1 MASGLILRDYQ
12 LEALYAMIEASK
24 RARARG
30 FDGPAER
37 YAVIQPT
44 GAGKTVE
51 MLSYARGVR
60 KHWGW
65 RTLIIVPSI
74 KLLYQTE
81 EKILDKFPELTYGLV
96 GDGHFR
102 ISGDVV
108 IAIQASLTT
117 RKLQL
122 IGGDTFQA
130 VVCDEAHHAAA
141 DNYAE
146 ILRHFSRAKV
156 IIGMTATYIRGDE
169 ISIASD
175 QYFPNVIVWQTVGQ
189 LTRAGWLVEAFGY
202 YKHTGISLDHV
213 RLRGGEFA
221 ERQLSRAVNTPER
234 NLKAVEAYREFL
246 DGRPT
251 AAFCVDVAHAR
262 SMAECFNDR
271 GIPAAAVWGDMPE
284 RDFDRIMEGYAAGRI
299 LVLPNAK
306 LLTEGWDAPLTSGVL
321 IAAPVTKRAAYVKV
335 PQMIGRMLRP
345 DKASGKVDA
354 VAVEM
359 RDKPRKKRGSDENVS
374 VSGLAG
380 FAGTTESEFV
390 CGRVPL
396 DRQASRSAALRAWGE
411 RRKLLDELCSGEV
424 VIERFDV
431 IERLSQV
438 SVYAWVPLGST
449 LYMPLE
455 EDDFIEVVEENP
467 MCFEVRLCVA
477 GELEVAGTSA
487 TREGAVHIAD
497 AWVSKH
503 VRDKSLILRGSTWRA
518 KKASE
523 KQVGYAHALT
533 NLPRNLLFRMTSGQI
548 SDLIRSARALLV
560 EPQLAGAAEGEFN
573 PHGASPSFTPHAWQL
588 PA

>member
-1 MASGLILRDYQ
+1 MSSGLLLRDYQ
-12 LEALYAMIEASK
+12 IEALYAMIEAAK
-24 RARARG
+24 RVRARG
-30 FDGPAER
+30 GEGPAER
-37 YAVIQPT
+37 FLVIQPT

-65 RTLIIVPSI
+65 RTLIIVPYR
-74 KLLYQTE
+74 KLLYQTV
-81 EKILDKFPELTYGLV
+81 EKIRDKLPELTYGLV
-96 GDGHFR
+96 GDGHFDL
-102 ISGDVV
+102 SGDVV
-108 IAIQASLTT
+108 IAIQASLSPE
-117 RKLQL
+117 KLQL
-122 IGGDTFQA
+122 IAGDSFQA
-130 VVCDEAHHAAA
+130 VICDEAHHAAA
-141 DNYAE
+141 DNYGE
-146 ILRHFSRAKV
+146 ILQHFSRAKV

-175 QYFPNVIVWQTVGQ
+175 KYFPNVIVWQTVGQ
-189 LTRAGWLVEAFGY
+189 LTHAGWLVEAFGY

-234 NLKAVEAYREFL
+234 NLKAVEAYREFM
-246 DGRPT
+246 DGRPV

-262 SMAECFNDR
+262 SMAECFNEAR
-271 GIPAAAVWGDMPE
+271 IPAAAVWGDMRESDFE
-284 RDFDRIMEGYAAGRI
+284 RVMEDYEAGRI

-345 DKASGKVDA
+345 DTASGKVDG

-359 RDKPRKKRGSDENVS
+359 RDNPRKKRGSDETVA
-374 VSGLAG
+374 VSGLA
-380 FAGTTESEFV
+380 AMARTTESEFI

-396 DRQASRSAALRAWGE
+396 HQQAGRSGALHAWRE
-411 RRKLLDELCSGEV
+411 RRKLLEELCSEEA

-438 SVYAWVPLGST
+438 SVYAWVPLAST

-455 EDDFIEVVEENP
+455 DDDFIEVVEENP

-477 GELEVAGTSA
+477 GELEVAGTSSS
-487 TREGAVHIAD
+487 REGALHIAD
-497 AWVSKH
+497 GWVSQH
-503 VRDKSLILRGSTWRA
+503 VRNKSLILRGATWRT
-518 KKASE
+518 KAASG
-523 KQVGYAHALT
+523 KQIGYAHALT
-533 NLPRNLLFRMTSGQI
+533 KLPTELLNGMTSGQI

-560 EPQLAGAAEGEFN
+560 EPELSGGVDMDISAAGAARN
-573 PHGASPSFTPHAWQL
+573 FTPHAWQL
-588 PA
+588 RA

>member
-1 MASGLILRDYQ
+1 MSSGLLLRDYQ
-12 LEALYAMIEASK
+12 IEALYAMIEAAK
-24 RARARG
+24 RVRARG
-30 FDGPAER
+30 GEGPAER
-37 YAVIQPT
+37 FLVIQPT

-65 RTLIIVPSI
+65 RTLIIVPYR
-74 KLLYQTE
+74 KLLYQTV
-81 EKILDKFPELTYGLV
+81 EKIRDKLPELTYGLV
-96 GDGHFR
+96 GDGHFDL
-102 ISGDVV
+102 SGDVV
-108 IAIQASLTT
+108 IAIQASLSPE
-117 RKLQL
+117 KLQL
-122 IGGDTFQA
+122 IAGDSFQA
-130 VVCDEAHHAAA
+130 VICDEAHHAAA
-141 DNYAE
+141 DNYGE
-146 ILRHFSRAKV
+146 ILQHFSRAKV

-169 ISIASD
+169 ISVASD
-175 QYFPNVIVWQTVGQ
+175 KYFPNVIVWQTVGQ

-262 SMAECFNDR
+262 SMAECFNEAR
-271 GIPAAAVWGDMPE
+271 IPAAAVWGDMRE
-284 RDFDRIMEGYAAGRI
+284 SDFDRVMEDYEAGRI

-345 DKASGKVDA
+345 DAASGKVDS

-359 RDKPRKKRGSDENVS
+359 RDNPRKKRGSDETVA
-374 VSGLAG
+374 VSGLA
-380 FAGTTESEFV
+380 AMARTTESEFI

-396 DRQASRSAALRAWGE
+396 HRQAGRSGALHAWRE
-411 RRKLLDELCSGEV
+411 RRKLLEELCSEEA

-438 SVYAWVPLGST
+438 SVYAWVPLAST

-455 EDDFIEVVEENP
+455 DDDFIEVVEENP

-477 GELEVAGTSA
+477 GELEVAGTSSS
-487 TREGAVHIAD
+487 REGALHIAD
-497 AWVSKH
+497 GWVSQH
-503 VRDKSLILRGSTWRA
+503 VRNKSLILRGSTWRT
-518 KKASE
+518 KAASG
-523 KQVGYAHALT
+523 KQIGYAHALT
-533 NLPRNLLFRMTSGQI
+533 KLPTELLNGMTSGQI

-560 EPQLAGAAEGEFN
+560 EPELSGGVGMDVSAAGAART
-573 PHGASPSFTPHAWQL
+573 FTPHAWQL
-588 PA
+588 RA

>member
-1 MASGLILRDYQ
+1 MSSGLLLRDYQ
-12 LEALYAMIEASK
+12 IEALYAMIEAAK
-24 RARARG
+24 RVRARG
-30 FDGPAER
+30 GEGPAER
-37 YAVIQPT
+37 FLVIQPT

-65 RTLIIVPSI
+65 RTLIIVPYR
-74 KLLYQTE
+74 KLLYQTV
-81 EKILDKFPELTYGLV
+81 EKIRDKFPELTYGLV

-102 ISGDVV
+102 MSGDVV
-108 IAIQASLTT
+108 IAIQASLSPE
-117 RKLQL
+117 KLQL
-122 IGGDTFQA
+122 IAGDSFQA
-130 VVCDEAHHAAA
+130 VICDEAHHAAA
-141 DNYAE
+141 DNYGE
-146 ILRHFSRAKV
+146 ILQHFSRAKV

-175 QYFPNVIVWQTVGQ
+175 KYFPNVIVWQTVGQ

-262 SMAECFNDR
+262 SMAECFNEAR
-271 GIPAAAVWGDMPE
+271 IPAAAVWGDMRE
-284 RDFDRIMEGYAAGRI
+284 SDFDRVMEDYEAGRI

-306 LLTEGWDAPLTSGVL
+306 LLTEGWDAPHTSGVL

-345 DKASGKVDA
+345 DAASGKVDG

-359 RDKPRKKRGSDENVS
+359 RDNPRKKRGSDETVA
-374 VSGLAG
+374 VSGLA
-380 FAGTTESEFV
+380 AMARTTESEFI

-396 DRQASRSAALRAWGE
+396 HRQASRSGALRAWRE
-411 RRKLLDELCSGEV
+411 RRKLLEELCSEEA

-438 SVYAWVPLGST
+438 SVYAWVPLAST

-455 EDDFIEVVEENP
+455 DDDFIEVVEENP

-477 GELEVAGTSA
+477 GELEVAGTSSS
-487 TREGAVHIAD
+487 REGALHIAD
-497 AWVSKH
+497 GWVSQH
-503 VRDKSLILRGSTWRA
+503 VRNKSLILRGSTWRT
-518 KKASE
+518 KAASG
-523 KQVGYAHALT
+523 KQIGYAHALT
-533 NLPRNLLFRMTSGQI
+533 KLPTELLNGMASGQI

-560 EPQLAGAAEGEFN
+560 EPELSGGVDMDVSAAGAART
-573 PHGASPSFTPHAWQL
+573 FTPHAWQL
-588 PA
+588 RA